1 MAKKLGSLDTNKMYA
16 SLFGGP
22 QEAAEEQKPEKE
34 SEKRLEAE
42 TQEEP
47 KAVRSCPVLHRSR
60 PKSLL
65 LWKRLAWKKSRVA
78 S

>member
-22 QEAAEEQKPEKE
+22 QEAAEQEPEKE
-34 SEKRLEAE
+34 SEKRPEAE

-47 KAVRSCPVLHRSR
+47 KASTKLPVSHRSR

>member
-34 SEKRLEAE
+34 SGG
-42 TQEEP
+42 
-47 KAVRSCPVLHRSR
+47 
-60 PKSLL
+60 
-65 LWKRLAWKKSRVA
+65 
-78 S
+78 

>member
-22 QEAAEEQKPEKE
+22 QEAAEEQEPER
-34 SEKRLEAE
+34 SLRRDRRLKHRKSRR
-42 TQEEP
+42 Q
-47 KAVRSCPVLHRSR
+47 VRSCPVSHRSR